1 MSRVAAAAAA
11 AGEHRCRQP
20 DTAAAAPEV
29 WRLESGGHNLATT
42 STTSQHQQALTGNLV
57 QTME

>member
-42 STTSQHQQALTGNLV
+42 STIPASTSQH
-57 QTME
+57 

>member
-42 STTSQHQQALTGNLV
+42 STSQH
-57 QTME
+57 